1 MVSIIHICLKAILSE
16 SFESRDKYIKL
27 HHSAIGELQ
36 NNVTLLRGQLISF
49 DQKVSATTE
58 TSNRNDRQIKST
70 DRLIK
75 SLNTTVF
82 DLGLTIGPLF
92 RKELRSVFTN
102 VTHTMNFKHNELATA
117 QLELR
122 GDVMT
127 ISTNMDRKINRKE
140 VEDRLR
146 GVQTRATSQNVLLQA
161 IKRQQHKVNFDLN
174 KMNIF
179 QTDTAAKLSAVVSD
193 ISKHNTTKKPA
204 DKVRVLTTSIHQ
216 TSKPCLL
223 S

>member
-1 MVSIIHICLKAILSE
+1 M
-16 SFESRDKYIKL
+16 
-27 HHSAIGELQ
+27 
-36 NNVTLLRGQLISF
+36 TLLRGQLISF